1 MRITFRPM
9 GSAPEPPP
17 SERILTPER
26 MAGLADR
33 LKEAIAAIEEWG
45 ISLDPASRL
54 KETEDLLRDVAS
66 AGSFPVSHD
75 GLVEVAHAA
84 RDAQEFA
91 EISGMLPEKPLR
103 PVARALKN
111 ATQVELSDDEWS
123 EIGGAPYQSQS
134 ELWVGAMLSCAADFL
149 GVPHRPGWPDYI
161 VTEGNM
167 KYGVEVK
174 RPRSARRVRRL
185 ASKAAKQLQVPIENY
200 HGGALVMDLTDCLG
214 SGMGV
219 TLDPGP
225 PNLHPAQK
233 WIAGQM
239 RKLHRAIYDDSA
251 GRIRIDR
258 SHIFCVTVIARSVH
272 WDLDDLSQMYLHRYI
287 GCLVYSKSAKTLRGH
302 RAAWLAG
309 LIHEGARAA
318 GYHALR
324 GHEIRFQ

>member
-17 SERILTPER
+17 PERIPTPER
-26 MAGLADR
+26 MAELADR
-33 LKEAIAAIEEWG
+33 LREAIAAIEKWG
-45 ISLDPASRL
+45 ISLDPVSRL
-54 KETEDLLRDVAS
+54 KETEHLLRDVAA
-66 AGSFPVSHD
+66 AGSFPASHD

-84 RDAQEFA
+84 RDAQEFSD
-91 EISGMLPEKPLR
+91 ISGMLPEKPLH
-103 PVARALKN
+103 PVATALKN
-111 ATQVELSDDEWS
+111 ATQVESSEDEWS
-123 EIGGAPYQSQS
+123 EIGGAPFQFQS

-149 GVPHRPGWPDYI
+149 AVPLQRGWPDYI

-185 ASKAAKQLQVPIENY
+185 ASKGAKQLLVPIENY

-225 PNLHPAQK
+225 PNLQPAQE

-239 RKLHRAIYDDSA
+239 RKLHRAIYHDAS
-251 GRIRIDR
+251 GRLRIDR
-258 SHIFCVTVIARSVH
+258 SHIFSVTVVARSVH
-272 WDLDDLSQMYLHRYI
+272 WDLDDPLEMYLHRYI
-287 GCLVYSKSAKTLRGH
+287 GCLVYAKSAKTLRGH

-309 LIHEGARAA
+309 LIDQGAQAA